1 MAIPEVNA
9 PNESHQNGGPKVAI
23 VGAGLTGLI
32 TAHGLKKNG
41 FEVTVFERDAS
52 IDARPRDW
60 TILIHWGMSTL
71 TEMLPDHI
79 VKNFPKAYCNP
90 HLQFDDW
97 DESVLG
103 YNALTGEVL
112 FRNSTPGARRVS
124 RRRFREVLAEDL
136 DIQWGKGLKALDIID
151 DDCVRLSFNDNSNF
165 DANYVLG
172 TDGASSKV
180 REFLV
185 DAEVAKPVPP
195 GFMIANC
202 NVKYGDEQ
210 KVNTIV
216 KAHSVFASMLG
227 SGVMAGCGV
236 MAVNDPKDVASWETF
251 WVKVWKGEPVTLAGQ
266 EAIDFVK
273 SDLEGFCEPF
283 RSAIEWT
290 PDGSLCYID
299 EMKYWL
305 PSAWQ
310 THDGKVTLAGD
321 AAHPMLPFRGQGLQH
336 AIIDSD
342 KYVKAL
348 ILLRKTGDTAMR
360 EETMTLYGAD
370 VVARGC
376 TAVAQSLSEAEKA
389 MNKDTVSKML
399 MVTQGHGRSI

>member
-79 VKNFPKAYCNP
+79 VNSFPKAYCNP

-124 RRRFREVLAEDL
+124 RRRFREILAEGL

-151 DDCVRLSFNDNSNF
+151 DDSVRLSFNDDSNF

-172 TDGASSKV
+172 TDV
-180 REFLV
+180 
-185 DAEVAKPVPP
+185 
-195 GFMIANC
+195 
-202 NVKYGDEQ
+202 
-210 KVNTIV
+210 
-216 KAHSVFASMLG
+216 
-227 SGVMAGCGV
+227 
-236 MAVNDPKDVASWETF
+236 
-251 WVKVWKGEPVTLAGQ
+251 
-266 EAIDFVK
+266 
-273 SDLEGFCEPF
+273 
-283 RSAIEWT
+283 
-290 PDGSLCYID
+290 
-299 EMKYWL
+299 
-305 PSAWQ
+305 
-310 THDGKVTLAGD
+310 
-321 AAHPMLPFRGQGLQH
+321 RGQGLQH

-399 MVTQGHGRSI
+399 MVMQGHGRSI

>member
-1 MAIPEVNA
+1 
-9 PNESHQNGGPKVAI
+9 
-23 VGAGLTGLI
+23 
-32 TAHGLKKNG
+32 
-41 FEVTVFERDAS
+41 
-52 IDARPRDW
+52 
-60 TILIHWGMSTL
+60 
-71 TEMLPDHI
+71 
-79 VKNFPKAYCNP
+79 
-90 HLQFDDW
+90 
-97 DESVLG
+97 
-103 YNALTGEVL
+103 
-112 FRNSTPGARRVS
+112 
-124 RRRFREVLAEDL
+124 
-136 DIQWGKGLKALDIID
+136 
-151 DDCVRLSFNDNSNF
+151 
-165 DANYVLG
+165 
-172 TDGASSKV
+172 
-180 REFLV
+180 
-185 DAEVAKPVPP
+185 
-195 GFMIANC
+195 
-202 NVKYGDEQ
+202 
-210 KVNTIV
+210 
-216 KAHSVFASMLG
+216 
-227 SGVMAGCGV
+227 

-321 AAHPMLPFRGQGLQH
+321 AAHPMLPCKQNRICFAIFRADSPSVRGQGLQH

-348 ILLRKTGDTAMR
+348 ILLRKTGDMAMR

-376 TAVAQSLSEAEKA
+376 AAVAQSLSEAEKA

>member
-79 VKNFPKAYCNP
+79 IKNFPKAYCNP

-124 RRRFREVLAEDL
+124 RRRFREVLAEGL

-151 DDCVRLSFNDNSNF
+151 DDSVRLSFNDNSNF
-165 DANYVLG
+165 DASYVLG

-180 REFLV
+180 RELLV
-185 DAEVAKPVPP
+185 DAEVAKPVPS

-236 MAVNDPKDVASWETF
+236 
-251 WVKVWKGEPVTLAGQ
+251 
-266 EAIDFVK
+266 
-273 SDLEGFCEPF
+273 
-283 RSAIEWT
+283 
-290 PDGSLCYID
+290 
-299 EMKYWL
+299 
-305 PSAWQ
+305 
-310 THDGKVTLAGD
+310 
-321 AAHPMLPFRGQGLQH
+321 RGQGLQH